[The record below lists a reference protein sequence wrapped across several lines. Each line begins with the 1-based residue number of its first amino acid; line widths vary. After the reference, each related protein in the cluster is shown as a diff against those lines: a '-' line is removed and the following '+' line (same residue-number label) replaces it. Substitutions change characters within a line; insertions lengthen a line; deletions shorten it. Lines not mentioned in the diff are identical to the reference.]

1 MTPAHVNVTQLEEF
15 IEQTKWEAKQYQ
27 QKCAEAEQQLQA
39 FEGEVKRLSQEL
51 RIREDT
57 IENMKKNI
65 ASTYTIR
72 GVSNNTISGEVR
84 AELEMLLAEND
95 SLKKALLD
103 IKSEAEEREN
113 ELINEINILVQK
125 ANGVYDEGAQE
136 GGDEEANEDA
146 VQPDD
151 QG

>member
-1 MTPAHVNVTQLEEF
+1 MSAHVNVTQIEEF

-27 QKCAEAEQQLQA
+27 EKCAAAEEQVQL
-39 FEGEVKRLSQEL
+39 FENEVKRLHQEL

-57 IENMKKNI
+57 IDNIKKNMG
-65 ASTYTIR
+65 SNYTIR
-72 GVSNNTISGEVR
+72 GVPSDKIPGEVR
-84 AELEMLLAEND
+84 AELELLIAEND
-95 SLKKALLD
+95 SLKKAILD

-113 ELINEINILVQK
+113 ELINEMNIIVQK
-125 ANGVYDEGAQE
+125 ANGVYEEGAQE
-136 GGDEEANEDA
+136 QGEEEANEDA